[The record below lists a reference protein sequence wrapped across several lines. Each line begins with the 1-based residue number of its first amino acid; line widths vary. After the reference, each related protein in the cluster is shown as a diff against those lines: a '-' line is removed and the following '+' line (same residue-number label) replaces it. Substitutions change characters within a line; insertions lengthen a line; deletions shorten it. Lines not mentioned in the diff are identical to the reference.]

1 MKANTADWLRSA
13 QADLDTIT
21 AILNKPHL
29 TPIVA
34 FHVQQCVE
42 KCLKALLE
50 ESDIEVRKTHNLLTL
65 KTAIEDH
72 GQQLDFDEDMLSLL
86 NKLYIDSRYP
96 GNFGLLPS
104 GIPSLEDAKQF
115 AAFAVDAM
123 QRTLKLL

>member
-21 AILNKPHL
+21 AILKQPHL
-29 TPIVA
+29 TPVVA
-34 FHVQQCVE
+34 FHAQQCVE
-42 KCLKALLE
+42 KCLKAFLE

-65 KTAIEDH
+65 KTAIDYNQH
-72 GQQLDFDEDMLSLL
+72 LDLDEDMLSLL

-104 GIPSLEDAKQF
+104 GTPSLEDAEQF
-115 AAFAVDAM
+115 SAFAVDVLQM
-123 QRTLKLL
+123 TRKLL

>member
-21 AILNKPHL
+21 AILNQPHL

-42 KCLKALLE
+42 KCLKAFIE
-50 ESDIEVRKTHNLLTL
+50 EADIEVRKTHNLLTL
-65 KTAIEDH
+65 KTAIDH
-72 GQQLDFDEDMLSLL
+72 RQKLDLDEDMLSLL

-104 GIPSLEDAKQF
+104 GCSIP
-115 AAFAVDAM
+115 
-123 QRTLKLL
+123 

>member
-13 QADLDTIT
+13 QADLDTIN
-21 AILNKPHL
+21 AILTKPHL

-65 KTAIEDH
+65 ITALDPRL
-72 GQQLDFDEDMLSLL
+72 QLDLDEDMLSLL

-104 GIPSLEDAKQF
+104 GVPSLEDAEQF
-115 AAFAVDAM
+115 AAFAVEVM